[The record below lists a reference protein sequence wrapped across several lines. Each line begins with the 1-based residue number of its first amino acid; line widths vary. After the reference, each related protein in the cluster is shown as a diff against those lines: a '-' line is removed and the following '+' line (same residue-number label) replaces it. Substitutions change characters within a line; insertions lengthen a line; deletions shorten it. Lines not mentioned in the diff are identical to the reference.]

1 MTIVAVTFIVGCLLL
16 IKGVL
21 ANKIY
26 KNRLVDAFET
36 VTYFNILA
44 IAAFTWYTFDTGK
57 SQAAVAY
64 VSVMITFAL
73 LLVVIA
79 FHVYKYTGLYAII
92 QKSQIYKQME
102 AKMHETKKHKR
113 EDIDDCVPH
122 LAEE

>member
-1 MTIVAVTFIVGCLLL
+1 MTIVTIALFIGCLLL

-21 ANKIY
+21 ANKMY
-26 KNRLVDAFET
+26 KNRLVDAIET
-36 VTYFNILA
+36 VMYFNILA
-44 IAAFTWYTFDTGK
+44 IAAFTWYTLDTGK
-57 SQAAVAY
+57 SQAAIAY
-64 VSVMITFAL
+64 VSVIITYVL
-73 LLVVIA
+73 LLAVIA